1 MILVTG
7 GLGFIGSHVAR
18 ALLDLGE
25 SCLLTRH
32 SAAPRDVPAG
42 AAAERLDMT
51 DRDAFLALGDRY
63 AVSGIVHLAST
74 PLRGTDVVAEMRANT
89 AGLLNAFEA
98 ARAWGVR
105 RVCVASTIGVYAGV
119 RDTPYRED
127 APLPPGVPHP
137 TPAFKRSAE
146 ALASAI
152 AGHADFEAVCLRIG
166 AVWGPRGRAESPFFA
181 LPGLVNAAVRG
192 EPYAGKAYAG
202 DGIDALY
209 APDCGRAIAL
219 LQTAGTLHHA
229 VYNVGS
235 GRVTTNAE
243 VAAAIAKAVPDA
255 PVELAE
261 GRSPDGPDEDYR
273 LDVARLRADTGF
285 APARDL
291 DGAVADYV
299 AWLCGRTEG
308 SPRR

>member
-18 ALLDLGE
+18 ALLGLGE

-32 SAAPRDVPAG
+32 SAAPRDVPPG
-42 AAAERLDMT
+42 AVAERLDMA

-63 AVSGIVHLAST
+63 DVTGIVHLAST

-89 AGLLNAFEA
+89 SGLLNAFEA

-119 RDTPYRED
+119 RDSPFRED

-137 TPAFKRSAE
+137 IPAFKRSAE

-152 AGHADFEAVCLRIG
+152 AGHAEFEAVCLRIG
-166 AVWGPRGRAESPFFA
+166 AVWGPRGRADSPFFA
-181 LPGLVNAAVRG
+181 IPGLVNAAVRG
-192 EPYAGKAYAG
+192 EPYPKKVYSG

-209 APDCGRAIAL
+209 APDCGRAVAL
-219 LQTAGTLHHA
+219 LQTAGTLRHA
-229 VYNVGS
+229 VYNIGS
-235 GRVTTNAE
+235 GHVTTNAQ
-243 VAAAIAKAVPDA
+243 VATAIRKALPDA
-255 PVELAE
+255 PLDLIE
-261 GRSPDGPDEDYR
+261 GRAPDAPDEDYR
-273 LDVARLRADTGF
+273 LDVTRLRDDTGF
-285 APARDL
+285 TPVHDL
-291 DGAVADYV
+291 DDAVADYV
-299 AWLCGRTEG
+299 AWLGGRAEG
-308 SPRR
+308 SPDH

>member
-7 GLGFIGSHVAR
+7 GLGFIGAHVAR
-18 ALLDLGE
+18 ALLGLGE

-32 SAAPRDVPAG
+32 SAAPRDVPDG
-42 AAAERLDMT
+42 AVAERLDMT

-63 AVSGIVHLAST
+63 AITGIVHLAST
-74 PLRGTDVVAEMRANT
+74 PLHGADVVAEMRANT
-89 AGLLNAFEA
+89 SGLLNAFEA
-98 ARAWGVR
+98 ARAWGVH

-119 RDTPYRED
+119 RGTPFRED

-137 TPAFKRSAE
+137 IPAFKRSAE
-146 ALASAI
+146 ALASAV

-166 AVWGPRGRAESPFFA
+166 AVWGPGGRADSPFFA
-181 LPGLVNAAVRG
+181 IPGLVNAAVRG
-192 EPYAGKAYAG
+192 EPYAKKVYAG

-229 VYNVGS
+229 IYNVGS

-243 VAAAIAKAVPDA
+243 AAAAIGKAVPGA
-255 PVELAE
+255 PIEMAK
-261 GRSPDGPDEDYR
+261 GRSPESPDEDYR
-273 LDVARLRADTGF
+273 LDVTRLHADTGF
-285 APARDL
+285 TPAHGI

-299 AWLCGRTEG
+299 AWLCGRTES
-308 SPRR
+308 SPHR

>member
-7 GLGFIGSHVAR
+7 GLGFIGSHAAR
-18 ALLDLGE
+18 ALLALGE
-25 SCLLTRH
+25 PCLLTRH
-32 SAAPRDVPAG
+32 SAAPRDVPDG

-51 DRDAFLALGDRY
+51 HRDAFLALGDRY
-63 AVSGIVHLAST
+63 PITGIVHLAST
-74 PLRGTDVVAEMRANT
+74 PLHGTDVVAEMRANT
-89 AGLLNAFEA
+89 SGLLNAFEA

-119 RDTPYRED
+119 DGTPFRED

-137 TPAFKRSAE
+137 IPAFKRSAE

-166 AVWGPRGRAESPFFA
+166 AVWGPGGRADSPFFA
-181 LPGLVNAAVRG
+181 IPGLVNAAVRG
-192 EPYAGKAYAG
+192 EPYAKKVYAG

-219 LQTAGTLHHA
+219 LQTAGTLRHA
-229 VYNVGS
+229 IYNVGS

-243 VAAAIAKAVPDA
+243 VAAAIGKAVPDA
-255 PVELAE
+255 AITLAE
-261 GRSPDGPDEDYR
+261 GRSPESPDEDHR
-273 LDVARLRADTGF
+273 LDVGRLRADTGF
-285 APARDL
+285 TAAHGI

-299 AWLCGRTEG
+299 ARLGGRTES
-308 SPRR
+308 SPHR